1 MERRFR
7 KVILLLVSVLAIT
20 YTHSLHALQ
29 SADAT
34 LEEDYRF
41 FKLPEMDR
49 IIGLNFETQHYII
62 KRILKPCD
70 YANFGSGS
78 FTMSAD
84 SIITLDGWDKTH
96 PMIIAINDGT
106 GTKGIVVEGYWANE
120 NHPMQLCSYGIEFTN
135 GGRHFGAINTVRFIQ
150 SKSYI
155 GPYDEPV
162 EPNHIVLYLHQNLKH
177 IGGITLDLSGLVE
190 KENSWPY
197 YPIYKLQNKPI
208 NKLIIYADPNFGIT
222 SSRFKIENDSLFLL
236 TQHSQRKLKELD
248 SNYVCEDELA
258 DMCSFVDH
266 IYQYIQAHPSIKIT
280 ESRNDQ
286 DK

>member
-1 MERRFR
+1 ME
-7 KVILLLVSVLAIT
+7 
-20 YTHSLHALQ
+20 
-29 SADAT
+29 
-34 LEEDYRF
+34 
-41 FKLPEMDR
+41 
-49 IIGLNFETQHYII
+49 G
-62 KRILKPCD
+62 
-70 YANFGSGS
+70 
-78 FTMSAD
+78 
-84 SIITLDGWDKTH
+84 
-96 PMIIAINDGT
+96 
-106 GTKGIVVEGYWANE
+106 
-120 NHPMQLCSYGIEFTN
+120 CSYGIEFTN

-248 SNYVCEDELA
+248 SNYVCEEEQSDIWTYTDFFFE
-258 DMCSFVDH
+258 
-266 IYQYIQAHPSIKIT
+266 YIPNPPRFIQGIP
-280 ESRNDQ
+280 
-286 DK
+286 

>member
-1 MERRFR
+1 MFTIGYYYS
-7 KVILLLVSVLAIT
+7 KANLGH
-20 YTHSLHALQ
+20 YT
-29 SADAT
+29 
-34 LEEDYRF
+34 EED
-41 FKLPEMDR
+41 
-49 IIGLNFETQHYII
+49 I
-62 KRILKPCD
+62 K
-70 YANFGSGS
+70 
-78 FTMSAD
+78 
-84 SIITLDGWDKTH
+84 
-96 PMIIAINDGT
+96 
-106 GTKGIVVEGYWANE
+106 
-120 NHPMQLCSYGIEFTN
+120 
-135 GGRHFGAINTVRFIQ
+135 
-150 SKSYI
+150 
-155 GPYDEPV
+155 
-162 EPNHIVLYLHQNLKH
+162 HIVLLLFENQDK
-177 IGGITLDLSGLVE
+177 IGNITIDLAGAAEGESTL
-190 KENSWPY
+190 PY

>member
-7 KVILLLVSVLAIT
+7 KVILLLVSVLAIA

-78 FTMSAD
+78 FTMSSD

-96 PMIIAINDGT
+96 PMIIALNDGT
-106 GTKGIVVEGYWANE
+106 EEKRIIGEGYWTNNNRPFSRCAI
-120 NHPMQLCSYGIEFTN
+120 GIEFTN
-135 GGRHFGAINTVRFIQ
+135 DKRISGGMFTIGYYY
-150 SKSYI
+150 SKANLGHYTEEDI
-155 GPYDEPV
+155 K
-162 EPNHIVLYLHQNLKH
+162 HIVLLLFENQDK
-177 IGGITLDLSGLVE
+177 IGNITIDLAGAAEGESTL
-190 KENSWPY
+190 PY

-248 SNYVCEDELA
+248 SNYVCEEEQSDIWTYTDFFFE
-258 DMCSFVDH
+258 
-266 IYQYIQAHPSIKIT
+266 YIPNPPRFIQGIP
-280 ESRNDQ
+280 
-286 DK
+286 